1 MTPHIHCFYEYE
13 ELKSGDVLLRDDS
26 LKMIIGRGKV
36 RLMLND
42 GRRGTL
48 PGVLHIPGLVR
59 NLISTSAIANV
70 GVRTMF
76 EKDTCKMV

>member
-1 MTPHIHCFYEYE
+1 MTPHRHWFCEYE
-13 ELKSGDVLLRDDS
+13 ELKSGDVMLGDDS
-26 LKMIIGRGKV
+26 PKRIIGRGKA

-48 PGVLHIPGLVR
+48 LGVFHILTLAR
-59 NLISTSAIANV
+59 NLIYVSTMVDV
-70 GVRTMF
+70 GVRTVF

>member
-1 MTPHIHCFYEYE
+1 MIAHIHWFYEYK
-13 ELKSGDVLLRDDS
+13 ELKSGDVLLGDDS
-26 LKMIIGRGKV
+26 PKRIVRQGKV
-36 RLMLND
+36 WLMLND

-48 PGVLHIPGLVR
+48 LGVLHIIGLDR
-59 NLISTSAIANV
+59 NLIYVSTMEDV